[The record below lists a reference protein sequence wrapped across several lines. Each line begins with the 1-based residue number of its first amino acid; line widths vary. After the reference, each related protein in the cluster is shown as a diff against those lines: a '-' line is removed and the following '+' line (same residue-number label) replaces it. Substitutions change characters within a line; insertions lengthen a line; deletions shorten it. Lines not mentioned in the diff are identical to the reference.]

1 MSIRSLTSTIKSTRV
16 LAIDPSSH
24 SLAWV
29 IYVVTLDKINLIANG
44 KIDYKKDKDVSIKFK
59 AIDSG
64 LNKIIEEFKPK
75 DAIIEQSIYVQNFET
90 SRIISYI
97 IGYSWGVL
105 SAGGCLVSDVN
116 PLMWKSGIGYK
127 NLNKKDAESLKNNGE
142 KGSLQIKQKN
152 ERKKRVREIVS
163 KYFDKD
169 DIGIDDDDIIDAAGI
184 GLWFALKRIQGS
196 VNGK

>member
-1 MSIRSLTSTIKSTRV
+1 MSVRSLVSSIKSERIV
-16 LAIDPSSH
+16 AIDPSSH

-29 IYVVTLDKINLIANG
+29 IYDVTLDKIDLVANG
-44 KIDYKKDKDVSIKFK
+44 KIDYRKDKDVSLKFK
-59 AIDSG
+59 AIDTG
-64 LNKIIEEFKPK
+64 LNEIIKEYRPK
-75 DAIIEQSIYVQNFET
+75 NAIIEQSIYVQNFET
-90 SRIISYI
+90 SRIISYV

-127 NLNKKDAESLKNNGE
+127 NLSKKDTEAFKNDGE

-152 ERKKRVREIVS
+152 ERKKRVRNIVS
-163 KYFDKD
+163 KYFDKG

-184 GLWFALKRIQGS
+184 GLWFALKKIQGS
-196 VNGK
+196 VNG

>member
-1 MSIRSLTSTIKSTRV
+1 VSVRSLVSSIKSERIV
-16 LAIDPSSH
+16 AIDPSSH

-29 IYVVTLDKINLIANG
+29 IYDVTLDKIDLVANG
-44 KIDYKKDKDVSIKFK
+44 KIDYRKDKDVSLKFK
-59 AIDSG
+59 AIDIG
-64 LNKIIEEFKPK
+64 LNEIIKEYRPK
-75 DAIIEQSIYVQNFET
+75 NAIIEQSIYVQNFET
-90 SRIISYI
+90 SRIISYV

-127 NLNKKDAESLKNNGE
+127 NLSKKDTEAFKNDGE

-152 ERKKRVREIVS
+152 ERKKRVRNIVS
-163 KYFDKD
+163 KYFDKG

-184 GLWFALKRIQGS
+184 GLWFALKKIQGS
-196 VNGK
+196 VNG

>member
-1 MSIRSLTSTIKSTRV
+1 VTIRSLVSSVKSDRI

-29 IYVVTLDKINLIANG
+29 IYDVTLDSIVLVANG
-44 KIDYKKDKDVSIKFK
+44 KIDYRKDKDVSLKFK

-64 LNKIIEEFKPK
+64 LRQIVEEYKPK
-75 DAIIEQSIYVQNFET
+75 NAIIEQSIYVQNFET
-90 SRIISYI
+90 SRIISYV

-127 NLNKKDAESLKNNGE
+127 NLSKKDTEAFKNDGE

-152 ERKKRVREIVS
+152 ERKKRVRNIVS
-163 KYFDKD
+163 KYFDKG

-184 GLWFALKRIQGS
+184 GLWFALKKIQGS
-196 VNGK
+196 VNG